1 LIEKEN
7 LEQRAKEF
15 ERNEEEKMKD
25 VKAANLLKVDKIM
38 ADMLK
43 DDTEQSKLQLLPFY
57 NKYLEEYQ
65 EQHQTRL
72 EKFKSDMLILHA
84 AMEEE
89 TMAIKEALEEMRAE
103 DTAAAIEMTNTFLM
117 VSKNI
122 VEKFENTHDRAKQK
136 EQLNLLRD
144 KLKDSQQELM
154 YHEIT
159 GLDSFGEMMKSFEV
173 TYTALKGQVINTRQ
187 DFFTEIVDFEGKFT
201 EKIFEEVQALLS
213 EFHDAPGGY
222 QGAKL
227 DDDLVILL
235 QDKETLLSTVSGS
248 NDLHVGKIVGME
260 DEMREQFHKRTT
272 QTVES
277 MKNEQREI
285 NRMRVLE
292 IKSLEKDTLKII
304 EEKVKT
310 LSV

>member
-1 LIEKEN
+1 
-7 LEQRAKEF
+7 
-15 ERNEEEKMKD
+15 
-25 VKAANLLKVDKIM
+25 
-38 ADMLK
+38 MLK

-65 EQHQTRL
+65 EQHQTKL
-72 EKFKSDMLILHA
+72 EKFKADMLALHFD
-84 AMEEE
+84 MEAE
-89 TMAIKEALEEMRAE
+89 TKAIKEALEEMRAE
-103 DTAAAIEMTNTFLM
+103 DTETAIEMTNAFLTL
-117 VSKNI
+117 SKSI
-122 VEKFENTHDRAKQK
+122 IEKFENTHDRVKQK
-136 EQLNLLRD
+136 EQLQLLRD

-159 GLDSFGEMMKSFEV
+159 GLDSFGEMMKSFEI
-173 TYTALKGQVINTRQ
+173 TYTAQKGQVINTRQ
-187 DFFTEIVDFEGKFT
+187 EFFREIEELETTFT
-201 EKIFEEVQALLS
+201 EKIREKVQALLS

-235 QDKETLLSTVSGS
+235 QDKETLLQTVSGS

-292 IKSLEKDTLKII
+292 IKSLEKDTLKLI
-304 EEKVKT
+304 EEKAKS
-310 LSV
+310 LNL